1 MRKRPI
7 YSIFFLRNLT
17 FSQKFLYFARPRMAS
32 EEEIKLYNEII
43 SKGCCKRCALRY
55 LGHGRTL
62 ITFDDPDICLL
73 NVSRRIL
80 KCTVFTKILQFG
92 HISPLDGIFEN
103 FQNKKMKKNPC
114 AVCLDLLSDRMFG
127 ELLEHQELSK
137 VSEYLHE
144 HFVAYIT
151 FPPCILLRDHSMKI
165 HLKNAFPNVF
175 DGEGGSTAFQ
185 AH

>member
-1 MRKRPI
+1 
-7 YSIFFLRNLT
+7 
-17 FSQKFLYFARPRMAS
+17 MAS

-73 NVSRRIL
+73 N
-80 KCTVFTKILQFG
+80 FG

-175 DGEGGSTAFQ
+175 DGDGGSTAFQ